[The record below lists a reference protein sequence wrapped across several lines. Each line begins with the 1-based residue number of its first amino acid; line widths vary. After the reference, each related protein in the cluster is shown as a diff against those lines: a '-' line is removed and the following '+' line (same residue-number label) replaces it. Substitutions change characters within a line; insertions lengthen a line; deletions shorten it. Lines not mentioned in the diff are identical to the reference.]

1 MGVREA
7 WEAFY
12 QFESLVRRP
21 DREEPVAAFLEEWEV
36 AGQRLAAAAPNCR
49 YPDPL
54 LAFKLLLAFRPAQP
68 GKYKDISRF
77 SDRCIT
83 LKQIQKRKKRKQLL

>member
-7 WEAFY
+7 WEAFH

-21 DREEPVAAFLEEWEV
+21 DREEPVAAFLEAWEV
-36 AGQRLAAAAPNCR
+36 AGQRLAAAAPNCC

-54 LAFKLLLAFRPAQP
+54 LAFKLLLAYRPAQP
-68 GKYKDISRF
+68 GKYRYKDISRF
-77 SDRCIT
+77 SDRCSGSEKMFI
-83 LKQIQKRKKRKQLL
+83 